1 MKPTFIISCPIDTY
15 SGYGARSR
23 DVAKAIIE
31 IDKYEVRIMPQ
42 RWGATPWGFIEDHE
56 EWEFLNKHMFYP
68 QPNQQYPKP
77 DIWMQIT
84 IPNEFMPQG
93 HYSIGMTA
101 GIETTL
107 CRAEWIQGAN
117 RMNLVLG
124 SSNHS
129 IQVLKDSRFQQKN
142 QKTQQ
147 IVQEISLNTKTEVL
161 FEGFNENVWKKSN
174 EYLDLPEIKESFCF
188 LFVGHWMQGAFG
200 HDRKNV
206 GLLVKSF
213 LETFK
218 NKPKQPAL
226 IMKTSGGM
234 ISYMDRDAILKK
246 IDDIKKTV
254 RGKLPKIYIIHGDL
268 LDEEMNE
275 LYNHPKVKCMVNI
288 TKGEGFGR
296 PLLEFTQT
304 KKPIIA
310 TGWSGHVDFLK
321 PDMSILLPGTLG
333 DLHPSV
339 RNDWF
344 VEGAKWFDVDTMA
357 LGKALKDMYK
367 NYKNWTHKAKQQGNF
382 AKENFTYS
390 KMKEKLSRIFEE
402 NKITYGQWILDKNKP
417 KKVSL
422 KLPKLKKVG
431 EKSKPTLP
439 KLKLPKLKKIGEE
452 SKPNF
457 PTSQFEEEY
466 RSKFPKLKKI

>member
-23 DVAKAIIE
+23 DVVKAIIE
-31 IDKYEVRIMPQ
+31 MDKYDVKIMPQ

-56 EWEFLNKHMFYP
+56 EWEFLNKHLW
-68 QPNQQYPKP
+68 QPEPNKTYPKP

-107 CRAEWIQGAN
+107 CRAEWIEGAN

-129 IQVLKDSRFQQKN
+129 IEVLKNSKFQKKD

-147 IVQEISLNTKTEVL
+147 VIANIELTGKTEVL
-161 FEGFNENVWKKSN
+161 FEGFNEQIWKKTN

-226 IMKTSGGM
+226 IMKTSGGV
-234 ISYMDRDAILKK
+234 ISYMDRDALLKK

-254 RGKLPKIYIIHGDL
+254 KGKLPKIYVIHGDL

-310 TGWSGHVDFLK
+310 SGWSGHIDFLK
-321 PDMSILLPGTLG
+321 PDMSVLLPGTLG
-333 DLHPSV
+333 DLDPSV

-357 LGKALKDMYK
+357 LGKALKDMHK
-367 NYKNWTHKAKQQGNF
+367 NYKNYTHKAKQQGNF
-382 AKENFTYS
+382 AKENFSYT
-390 KMKEKLSRIFEE
+390 KMKERFEKILEE
-402 NKITYGQWILDKNKP
+402 NVTTTPKQVPLQLPKLQKIGGDNKP
-417 KKVSL
+417 K
-422 KLPKLKKVG
+422 
-431 EKSKPTLP
+431 LP
-439 KLKLPKLKKIGEE
+439 KLKLPKLQK
-452 SKPNF
+452 
-457 PTSQFEEEY
+457 T
-466 RSKFPKLKKI
+466 

>member
-1 MKPTFIISCPIDTY
+1 MKPQFIVSCPIDTY

-23 DVAKAIIE
+23 DVVKAIIE
-31 IDKYEVRIMPQ
+31 MDKYDVKILPQ
-42 RWGATPWGFIEDHE
+42 RWGATPWGFIKDHE
-56 EWEFLNKHMFYP
+56 EWEFLNKYLFYP
-68 QPNQQYPKP
+68 EPNKQYPKP

-107 CRAEWIQGAN
+107 CRAEWIEGAN

-129 IQVLKDSRFQQKN
+129 IEVLKNSKFQQKD

-147 IVQEISLNTKTEVL
+147 VIKNIELNTKTEVL
-161 FEGFNENVWKKSN
+161 FEGFNENIWKKSN
-174 EYLDLPEIKESFCF
+174 KYLDLPEIKESFCF

-200 HDRKNV
+200 HDRKNAS
-206 GLLVKSF
+206 LLVKSF

-234 ISYMDRDAILKK
+234 ISYMDRDALLKK

-254 RGKLPKIYIIHGDL
+254 KGKLPKIYVIHGDL

-275 LYNHPKVKCMVNI
+275 LYNHPRVKCMVNI

-344 VEGAKWFDVDTMA
+344 VEGAKWFDVDKMA

-382 AKENFTYS
+382 AKENFTYT
-390 KMKEKLSRIFEE
+390 KMKEKFSKILEE
-402 NKITYGQWILDKNKP
+402 NITAAP
-417 KKVSL
+417 KQVSL
-422 KLPKLKKVG
+422 QLPKLKKISG
-431 EKSKPTLP
+431 DNKSGLP
-439 KLKLPKLKKIGEE
+439 KLKLPKLQKINNPP
-452 SKPNF
+452 KP
-457 PTSQFEEEY
+457 EL
-466 RSKFPKLKKI
+466 PKLKLPKLHKI